1 MRTAVQ
7 IEETQAKRPA
17 FERNEPR
24 TRQSIMQIASMP
36 VARREQI
43 DRLDALK
50 ILIRSLLDQLDYL
63 TEPGNS
69 PEESELSLHA
79 MVRRFE
85 TELIRHALLRTGG
98 KQRQAAR
105 LLREKKTTLNAKIIR
120 YGIRVAAPDAEATHL
135 RGGE

>member
-1 MRTAVQ
+1 MRTAIQ
-7 IEETQAKRPA
+7 IEQTQTKRPA
-17 FERNEPR
+17 FDRNEAS
-24 TRQSIMQIASMP
+24 TRHPLMQIAP
-36 VARREQI
+36 APLGRRAPTEQL

-50 ILIRSLLDQLDYL
+50 VLIRSLLDQLDYL

-69 PEESELSLHA
+69 AEESELSLHA

-85 TELIRHALLRTGG
+85 TELIRHALMRTGG

-120 YGIRVAAPDAEATHL
+120 YGIVIETPQR
-135 RGGE
+135 

>member
-1 MRTAVQ
+1 MRTAIQ
-7 IEETQAKRPA
+7 IDQTQAERPA
-17 FERNEPR
+17 FDRNR
-24 TRQSIMQIASMP
+24 ASTRHSIMQIAPAAVSRLEP
-36 VARREQI
+36 RGQV

-105 LLREKKTTLNAKIIR
+105 LLGEKKTTLNAKIIR
-120 YGIRVAAPDAEATHL
+120 YGIVIDGPQR
-135 RGGE
+135 